1 MTPGGVRT
9 AAISYQHIYMTLMFA
24 PFMTTGGLRTAG
36 RGRRQELEHQGV
48 QPSPLLLEAFQRL
61 PEWRSLR
68 YSWKYEIL
76 DVYKLMKQRGMQ
88 NSYSKEPKSNLG

>member
-1 MTPGGVRT
+1 MLFVHFMTPGGVRT

-61 PEWRSLR
+61 PERRSLR

-76 DVYKLMKQRGMQ
+76 DVYKLMG
-88 NSYSKEPKSNLG
+88 G